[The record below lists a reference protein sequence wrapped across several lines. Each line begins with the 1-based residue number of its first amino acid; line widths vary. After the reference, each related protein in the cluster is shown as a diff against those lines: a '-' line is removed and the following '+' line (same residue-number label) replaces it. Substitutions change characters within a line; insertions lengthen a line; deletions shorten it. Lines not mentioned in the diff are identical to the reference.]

1 MKQAAPQG
9 GRDGMQELPRF
20 NPAGTN
26 EAIISDALGRGPDM
40 QLGSREDGWQLCRWR
55 QFVGSYTV
63 PALPEPLYT
72 MHIAG
77 QQHNRTWL
85 NGGWSEHASM
95 PGCATIVPSG
105 QQTGWL
111 VDGELDVVTLSV
123 SSQQL
128 QRAPA
133 ADQFRTMR
141 FAFSD
146 PLGAALTRQVLSELY
161 APQSAERE
169 VYIGALVNAL
179 KAHILRGANSVT
191 AQDIPISSFSSYRI
205 HHVMNAILQK
215 PEAQHSLEEMSAVA
229 GLTPSHFCRVFRKAT
244 GLSPHQYVMKTRLD
258 KAQQMLHQSDLSI
271 AAISESLGFTSQSH
285 FTRAFRQFTGE
296 APSDFRKRTRN

>member
-1 MKQAAPQG
+1 MAAH
-9 GRDGMQELPRF
+9 PRF
-20 NPAGTN
+20 NPAGTC

-40 QLGSREDGWQLCRWR
+40 QLGSQIDGWQLCRWR
-55 QFVGSYTV
+55 QFVGSYVV

-72 MHIAG
+72 VHIAG

-95 PGCATIVPSG
+95 PGCATIVPAG

-111 VDGELDVVTLSV
+111 IDGELDVVTLSV
-123 SSQQL
+123 ASDQL
-128 QRAPA
+128 HKAPA

-161 APQSAERE
+161 APQSDERE
-169 VYIGALVNAL
+169 VYVGALVNAL
-179 KAHILRGANSVT
+179 KAHILRGANSMSASEVPT
-191 AQDIPISSFSSYRI
+191 SAFSSYRI
-205 HHVMNAILQK
+205 HHVMNGILRH
-215 PEAQHSLEEMSAVA
+215 PEGQHSLEEMADIA

-244 GLSPHQYVMKTRLD
+244 GLTPHQYVMKTRLD
-258 KAQQMLHQSDLSI
+258 KAQQLLHQTDQSI
-271 AAISESLGFTSQSH
+271 AMVAEGLGFASQSH

-296 APSDFRKRTRN
+296 APSEFRKRART

>member
-1 MKQAAPQG
+1 
-9 GRDGMQELPRF
+9 MQELPRF
-20 NPAGTN
+20 TPAGTN